1 VLLAKASL
9 MPVPRRS
16 LTAPGLRGPNRG
28 GRACSRARDRLLPP
42 SVQDIKLMAGRLPA
56 LRTCSLGQVGRGFQ
70 NLVVLKNL
78 GRARI
83 QKNCVRSLALQMNP
97 AGCPKD
103 QAPRVRVFRKTRKGA
118 PTSWVGTPR
127 AVYLERK
134 NVLAKGSSRFPKG
147 LFQGFR
153 RFCPQNSVFGATRP
167 RTRPAGGTQ
176 RHLPAGPYTL
186 AESTEQARRLYFD
199 PGPHSGRDG
208 HPVDEM
214 PLGTRRLGFLH
225 GVREGLDVFHQL
237 VRVE

>member
-1 VLLAKASL
+1 MLLAKASL

-16 LTAPGLRGPNRG
+16 MTAPGLRGPNRG

-56 LRTCSLGQVGRGFQ
+56 LRTCSLGQVGRSFQ
-70 NLVVLKNL
+70 NLVALKNL

-103 QAPRVRVFRKTRKGA
+103 QAPRIRVFRKTRKGA

-134 NVLAKGSSRFPKG
+134 NVLAKGSSRFPRGFFWVFAGFLPSKLRFWGSPAREKG
-147 LFQGFR
+147 TL
-153 RFCPQNSVFGATRP
+153 
-167 RTRPAGGTQ
+167 
-176 RHLPAGPYTL
+176 AGPQGTCRQAHTPWPNQPNRLDGSTL
-186 AESTEQARRLYFD
+186 T
-199 PGPHSGRDG
+199 PGPI
-208 HPVDEM
+208 VEEM
-214 PLGTRRLGFLH
+214 ATLLMKCPLAPG
-225 GVREGLDVFHQL
+225 GLAF
-237 VRVE
+237 

>member
-1 VLLAKASL
+1 MLLAKASL

-16 LTAPGLRGPNRG
+16 MTAPGLRGPNRG

-56 LRTCSLGQVGRGFQ
+56 LRTCSVGQVGRGFQ

-103 QAPRVRVFRKTRKGA
+103 QAPRIRVFRKTRKGA

-134 NVLAKGSSRFPKG
+134 NVLAKGSSRFPR
-147 LFQGFR
+147 GFFWVFAGFLPSKLR
-153 RFCPQNSVFGATRP
+153 FGAHP
-167 RTRPAGGTQ
+167 PAKRARWRDPNGICRG
-176 RHLPAGPYTL
+176 AIL

-214 PLGTRRLGFLH
+214 PLGTRRLGFLN
-225 GVREGLDVFHQL
+225 GVRECLDVFHQL